1 MNKKDLFIKAMKAK
15 CYERLAWS
23 FNAFCITREDAEEY
37 KKDPYPYRIVQ
48 TPVGFFYCD
57 PIQNNILVKVDD
69 FVQGEPL
76 YKLKDRLDI
85 TADDIPNLQG
95 NLNTSYG
102 NLLVNYIT
110 LVNSFGNKVPYQ
122 EGKFSIK
129 NVEKFLIDRIQ
140 EAPEDNAQRK
150 DNVIYIDEYVKFSNS
165 IFFLTGFS
173 QICVWSITEK
183 LLLPPPGLKEFKDKI
198 IKENADSLSKA
209 STVAKMDAQLVEYDK
224 NWLKGDPGENFL
236 ISGKSRDTVR
246 KKLFLMHGGEIG
258 LDENTVNV
266 TLVKNSLA
274 EGWDV
279 DAFPAMNNSLRIGS
293 YNRGQTTAL
302 GGVSVKWLLRASS
315 NLNVT
320 VDDCGSR
327 VGKTITVTEENK
339 SDIVGFSVIMKE
351 GSKPVVTDDD
361 ASSYLGKKI
370 MVRSPMYC
378 KLTLTDYCKVCVGK
392 RLALNVNGLS
402 TAVSEY
408 GSSFLSIFLAAAH
421 AKALKLA
428 KMNYLTSIT

>member
-48 TPVGFFYCD
+48 TPVGAFYCD
-57 PIQNNILVKVDD
+57 PEQNNALVKIDD
-69 FVQGEPL
+69 FVAGEPL
-76 YKLKDRLDI
+76 FKFKDRLDI
-85 TADDIPNLQG
+85 TPEDIPNLSE
-95 NLNTSYG
+95 NINTSYG
-102 NLLVNYIT
+102 NLIVNYIT
-110 LVNSFGNKVPYQ
+110 LINSFGKKVPYQ
-122 EGKFSIK
+122 EGKFSIEK
-129 NVEKFLIDRIQ
+129 VEKFLIDVI
-140 EAPEDNAQRK
+140 EEVPVDGSPKKE
-150 DNVIYIDEYVKFSNS
+150 NVIYIDEYVKFCNS
-165 IFFLTGFS
+165 VFFLTGFA

-183 LLLPPPGLKEFKDKI
+183 LLLPPPGIKEFKAKLI
-198 IKENADSLSKA
+198 NENKDSLSKA
-209 STVAKMDAQLVEYDK
+209 STVAKIDAQLVEYDK
-224 NWLKGDPGENFL
+224 EWLKGDPGENFL
-236 ISGKSRDTVR
+236 NNKKAKISR

-258 LDENTVNV
+258 LDSNSVDV
-266 TLVKNSLA
+266 TLVENSLS

-279 DAFPAMNNSLRIGS
+279 NAFPAMNNSLRIGS
-293 YNRGQTTAL
+293 FNRGQETAL

-320 VDDCGSR
+320 EDDCGSR
-327 VGKTITVTEENK
+327 VGKTITITESNK

-378 KLTLTDYCKVCVGK
+378 KLTLTDFCKVCVGK
-392 RLALNVNGLS
+392 RLALNPDGLS
-402 TAVSEY
+402 SAVSKY
-408 GSSFLSIFLAAAH
+408 GTAFLSMYLAAAH
-421 AKALKLA
+421 AKELSLA
-428 KMNYLTSIT
+428 KMDYKISIT